1 MIKLNVTCFFL
12 PFNIWLREHFKLHTW
27 FIHII
32 VLLDR
37 PVLGY
42 LDGGMCYGKKK
53 DGEKRT
59 PSAEEPEGRVL
70 IVNAI
75 VK

>member
-1 MIKLNVTCFFL
+1 MIKLNITCFFL

-37 PVLGY
+37 PVLEY
-42 LDGGMCYGKKK
+42 VRRWHVLWEKKK

-59 PSAEEPEGRVL
+59 PSAEEPECRVL

-75 VK
+75 